1 MSGVITDLFVY
12 PIKGLSGQPLREVE
26 LEPGCGF
33 PGDRAFA
40 LARPDGQYVPGQRQ
54 ALPKEQFFML
64 AKNER
69 LAGLRT
75 RLAPGASQATVSVRE
90 HEVLSTDL
98 KTSGGTAAF
107 EQLFARV
114 LDLPEGQR
122 PLLAHDPPHR
132 FTDVSVVSEKLM
144 NAVSVINLE
153 SVRDLERR
161 SGQQIDPRRFRAN
174 VYVDGLPPF
183 SELTLVTEPFQRGA
197 EVRLGDISATAVL
210 NTRRCAAT
218 EVNPATARRDLPLPR
233 LLMEHYGHTEIGVYV
248 SLTSGG
254 LLRPGDRVTW

>member
-1 MSGVITDLFVY
+1 MSGVVTDLFVY
-12 PIKGLSGQPLREVE
+12 PVKGLSGRSLGEVA

-40 LARPDGQYVPGQRQ
+40 LARPDGRYVPGQRQ
-54 ALPKEQFFML
+54 ALPKDQFFML
-64 AKNER
+64 AKDER

-75 RLAPGASQATVSVRE
+75 RLDPGSSHVTVSVRN
-90 HEVLSTDL
+90 HEVLTCDLETST
-98 KTSGGTAAF
+98 GTAAF
-107 EQLFARV
+107 EQLFAHV
-114 LDLPEGQR
+114 LDLPEERGPR
-122 PLLAHDPPHR
+122 LAHDPPHR

-144 NAVSVINLE
+144 HAVSVINLE

-161 SGQQIDPRRFRAN
+161 TGQEIDPRRFRAN

-183 SELTLVTEPFQRGA
+183 SELELVTEPFESGA
-197 EVRLGDISATAVL
+197 EVRLGDITATAVL

-218 EVNPATARRDLPLPR
+218 EVNPTTARRDLPLPR
-233 LLMEHYGHTEIGVYV
+233 LLMEHYGHIQMGVYV
-248 SLTSGG
+248 SLTGRG